1 MIRTLSPTATIF
13 VAEDNPILLQGLGR
27 ALTSHGYS
35 VSTAADG
42 EAMLHLL
49 RTQPRL
55 PDLLLLDV
63 MMPGLSGLEVLR
75 TVKDDVRL
83 SAIPVILITAGTD
96 ESLAE
101 TALECGAA
109 DVLIKPFR
117 LTELLGRIDAQV
129 ERHREHPRATAI
141 G

>member
-1 MIRTLSPTATIF
+1 MATIF

-42 EAMLHLL
+42 EAMLEML
-49 RTQPRL
+49 RSQADV

-75 TVKDDVRL
+75 SVKQDSRL
-83 SAIPVILITAGTD
+83 SAIPVVLITAGTD
-96 ESLAE
+96 ESLAI
-101 TALECGAA
+101 TALESGAV

-117 LTELLGRIDAQV
+117 LSELLERIDSQV
-129 ERHREHPRATAI
+129 DRHRDVPQPGVRI
-141 G
+141 VN

>member
-1 MIRTLSPTATIF
+1 MATIF

-42 EAMLHLL
+42 EAMLEML
-49 RTQPRL
+49 RTQSEI

-75 TVKDDVRL
+75 SVKQDSRL
-83 SAIPVILITAGTD
+83 STIPVVLITAGTD
-96 ESLAE
+96 ESLAI
-101 TALECGAA
+101 TALESGAV

-117 LTELLGRIDAQV
+117 LSELLDRIDSQV
-129 ERHREHPRATAI
+129 DRHREVPRPSVRVVN
-141 G
+141 

>member
-1 MIRTLSPTATIF
+1 MATIF

-42 EAMLHLL
+42 EAMLEML
-49 RTQPRL
+49 RTQSEV

-75 TVKDDVRL
+75 SVKQDSRL
-83 SAIPVILITAGTD
+83 ATIPVVLITAGTD
-96 ESLAE
+96 ESLAI
-101 TALECGAA
+101 TALESGAV

-117 LTELLGRIDAQV
+117 LSELLDRIDSQV
-129 ERHREHPRATAI
+129 DRHREVPRPTVRVVN
-141 G
+141 

>member
-1 MIRTLSPTATIF
+1 MSQSATIF

-27 ALTSHGYS
+27 ALTSHGYA

-42 EAMLHLL
+42 EAMLQLL
-49 RTQPRL
+49 RTQPRR

-75 TVKDDVRL
+75 TVKEDSRL
-83 SAIPVILITAGTD
+83 SDIPVILITAGTD

-101 TALECGAA
+101 TALETGAV

-117 LTELLGRIDAQV
+117 LTELLSRIDAQV
-129 ERHREHPRATAI
+129 ARQRESRKPVAL

>member
-1 MIRTLSPTATIF
+1 MATIF

-42 EAMLHLL
+42 EAMLEML
-49 RTQPRL
+49 RTQSEI

-75 TVKDDVRL
+75 SVKQDSRL
-83 SAIPVILITAGTD
+83 STSPVVLITAGTD
-96 ESLAE
+96 ESLAI
-101 TALECGAA
+101 TALESGAV

-117 LTELLGRIDAQV
+117 LSELLDRIDSQV
-129 ERHREHPRATAI
+129 DRHREVPRPSVRVVN
-141 G
+141 

>member
-1 MIRTLSPTATIF
+1 MATIF

-42 EAMLHLL
+42 EAMLEML
-49 RTQPRL
+49 RSQADV

-75 TVKDDVRL
+75 SVKQDSRL
-83 SAIPVILITAGTD
+83 SAIPVVLITAGTD
-96 ESLAE
+96 ESLAI
-101 TALECGAA
+101 TALESGAV

-117 LTELLGRIDAQV
+117 LSELLERIDSQV
-129 ERHREHPRATAI
+129 DRHRDVPQTGVRI
-141 G
+141 VN

>member
-1 MIRTLSPTATIF
+1 VIRARSRSATIF

-35 VSTAADG
+35 VSTAANG
-42 EAMLHLL
+42 EAMLKML
-49 RTQPRL
+49 RTQPRV

-75 TVKDDVRL
+75 SVKEDARL
-83 SAIPVILITAGTD
+83 SAVPVILITAGTD

-101 TALECGAA
+101 TALECGAV
-109 DVLIKPFR
+109 DVLLKPFR
-117 LTELLGRIDAQV
+117 LTELLSRIDAQV
-129 ERHREHPRATAI
+129 DRHLELRKAAAL

>member
-1 MIRTLSPTATIF
+1 MATIF

-27 ALTSHGYS
+27 ALTTHGYG
-35 VSTAADG
+35 VCTAADG
-42 EAMLHLL
+42 EATLELLHGQ
-49 RTQPRL
+49 TQL

-75 TVKDDVRL
+75 FMKEDERL

-96 ESLAE
+96 ESLAA
-101 TALECGAA
+101 TALESGAV

-117 LTELLGRIDAQV
+117 LAELLDRIQSHV
-129 ERHREHPRATAI
+129 ESDGETESTHMEVIH
-141 G
+141 

>member
-1 MIRTLSPTATIF
+1 MSQSATIF

-27 ALTSHGYS
+27 ALTSHGYA

-42 EAMLHLL
+42 EAMLQLL

-75 TVKDDVRL
+75 SVKEDGRL

-96 ESLAE
+96 ESLAA
-101 TALECGAA
+101 TALDHGAV

-117 LTELLGRIDAQV
+117 LTELLSRIDAQV
-129 ERHREHPRATAI
+129 EHHRGLKQAAAI

>member
-1 MIRTLSPTATIF
+1 MATIF

-42 EAMLHLL
+42 EAMLEML
-49 RTQPRL
+49 RTNQEL

-75 TVKDDVRL
+75 SVKQDSRL
-83 SAIPVILITAGTD
+83 SAIPVVLITAGTD
-96 ESLAE
+96 ESLAI
-101 TALECGAA
+101 TALESGAV

-117 LTELLGRIDAQV
+117 LSELLDRIDSQV
-129 ERHREHPRATAI
+129 DRHRDAPQASVRI
-141 G
+141 VN